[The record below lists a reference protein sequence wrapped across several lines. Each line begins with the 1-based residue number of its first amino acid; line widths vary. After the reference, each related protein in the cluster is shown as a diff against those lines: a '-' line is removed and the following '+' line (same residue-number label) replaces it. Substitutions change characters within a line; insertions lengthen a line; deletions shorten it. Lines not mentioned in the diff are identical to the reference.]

1 MRRIP
6 YLPSSIPLDPQTP
19 ALPSLHSI
27 MSAQLDN
34 SEGAST
40 FADALASNIIDLC
53 EIFESMLTST
63 GSTEHHGVTAQI
75 QTLLEAANKPKES
88 SELFYCQTRS
98 PRCSTFQLTPT
109 HDPQPAAAPAPTLL
123 IPDDLSSMVDRW
135 TPAELGARRRVVVF
149 AHRIQE
155 TFQILSF
162 RPLAAGEDPSNS
174 LCVSC
179 IYWAERG
186 DWFVTGLEVVTLLER
201 LLAAPMRFCME
212 EKNQLR
218 RILDSFGPLDL
229 KREDPDTEG
238 FFRLIMAFPDP
249 KPRNNEAT
257 ARVFPWSVL
266 ARVLQS
272 IIGGCVSLRWNPLVS
287 ILRSLGRWELELTRF
302 SPNCIPLCTS
312 IEIFGLPNK
321 TSWVTL
327 LWGI

>member
-1 MRRIP
+1 M
-6 YLPSSIPLDPQTP
+6 SSQ
-19 ALPSLHSI
+19 H
-27 MSAQLDN
+27 DN
-34 SEGAST
+34 SEGASA

-63 GSTEHHGVTAQI
+63 GSTDHLGVTAQV
-75 QTLLEAANKPKES
+75 QTLLEAAKNPPRL
-88 SELFYCQTRS
+88 SELSYFQTRS
-98 PRCSTFQLTPT
+98 PRSSTFQLTPT
-109 HDPQPAAAPAPTLL
+109 HDPPAAGSAPTLL
-123 IPDDLSSMVDRW
+123 IPDDLSSMAHRW
-135 TPAELGARRRVVVF
+135 TPAEIDARRRVVVF
-149 AHRIQE
+149 AHRLE
-155 TFQILSF
+155 PTLQIPSF

-179 IYWAERG
+179 IYWAARG
-186 DWFVTGLEVVTLLER
+186 DWFITGLEVVTLLER

-218 RILDSFGPLDL
+218 RILDSFGPLDV

-249 KPRNNEAT
+249 KPRNIEAT
-257 ARVFPWSVL
+257 VRVFPWSVL
-266 ARVLQS
+266 ARMLQS
-272 IIGGCVSLRWNPLVS
+272 IIGGCVSLRGNPLVS
-287 ILRSLGRWELELTRF
+287 VLRSLGRWELELTRF